1 MVKEDF
7 PFEEVNAFLRVH
19 IAVFTP
25 KTVQRHLL
33 QQGFHVNVREIPE
46 YLDSHPLAFELNGND
61 YISRAGLFTGEYFS
75 IKPSRFEIQEGILVV
90 GHRCMPFTDPEMFPH
105 ELNFYTDKKAVAK
118 KCIPVAADDILDMYR
133 LFGEEYVPQFLALDP
148 GNEKYNFAEN
158 DYEIPNKIN
167 LTVCN
172 MKTLY
177 ERWNFAYKDRLLA
190 KVVDWDKGT
199 VELSFLKQE
208 RSHLFESTAEDDRRS
223 FWYRYMDSCL
233 QNVIDT
239 YGPCSGIEEQLAL
252 AYLGH
257 TRLLCTPACGS
268 MEEFLEQAHGIE
280 FAEYGVET
288 RLWKKGEEVYDSPL
302 WKGQIQP
309 EIDISDTL
317 YAEIGIPV
325 PEFIIDA
332 YIYDSL
338 YRKDRCR
345 TDVLKRIIPEAHVL
359 EDWQLKTFLLHLESR
374 YAALAEKYN
383 RFTDFNKGDVRQA
396 ALELYS
402 ALVTLI
408 CELDLC
414 GLPADVFPQQDLV
427 ILSQLFAHTGHLIEV
442 LLYQENVTDADLNSA
457 AASLDGMSASF
468 EDIEEVLTDVMH
480 RKKKNAFSVI
490 K

>member
-19 IAVFTP
+19 TAVFTP

-61 YISRAGLFTGEYFS
+61 YISRAGLFTGEFFS

-105 ELNFYTDKKAVAK
+105 ELNFYTDKKAVTK

-172 MKTLY
+172 MKALY

-208 RSHLFESTAEDDRRS
+208 REAAAQVEQGIMKILNAAPLFNQPMLVLFYPYREKGLAQGLAVFFSVEKLSDGFGQGTLQTTYLVNDTGDVLIHPDFDLIRRGASVASFPLFTQMRENGDTNRQVLFKDDTGKKYFGSYTRLSFADAAVLTTAEAAQV
-223 FWYRYMDSCL
+223 L
-233 QNVIDT
+233 EPVNDT
-239 YGPCSGIEEQLAL
+239 AKRNLYLSIAVLAL
-252 AYLGH
+252 SAMFVWFLSKSIS
-257 TRLLCTPACGS
+257 TPIKLLTVA
-268 MEEFLEQAHGIE
+268 AHQIE
-280 FAEYGVET
+280 AGEY
-288 RLWKKGEEVYDSPL
+288 
-302 WKGQIQP
+302 
-309 EIDISDTL
+309 
-317 YAEIGIPV
+317 
-325 PEFIIDA
+325 
-332 YIYDSL
+332 
-338 YRKDRCR
+338 
-345 TDVLKRIIPEAHVL
+345 
-359 EDWQLKTFLLHLESR
+359 
-374 YAALAEKYN
+374 
-383 RFTDFNKGDVRQA
+383 
-396 ALELYS
+396 
-402 ALVTLI
+402 
-408 CELDLC
+408 ELDLKPKTHDEI
-414 GLPADVFPQQDLV
+414 GLLTSSFVQMGKGLAERERLKDSFGRFINKEIAGRLNISITTV
-427 ILSQLFAHTGHLIEV
+427 ITHRKNIMEKLGMKSV
-442 LLYQENVTDADLNSA
+442 SA
-457 AASLDGMSASF
+457 
-468 EDIEEVLTDVMH
+468 LTIYAVMH
-480 RKKKNAFSVI
+480 GYVDINKI
-490 K
+490 